1 MLVYDET
8 GCPMTMEMDLYVS
21 PGSSTV
27 DGDSL
32 PLGNGPLQAVRESRR
47 LDALDALDARVQR

>member
-47 LDALDALDARVQR
+47 LDALDAREQR